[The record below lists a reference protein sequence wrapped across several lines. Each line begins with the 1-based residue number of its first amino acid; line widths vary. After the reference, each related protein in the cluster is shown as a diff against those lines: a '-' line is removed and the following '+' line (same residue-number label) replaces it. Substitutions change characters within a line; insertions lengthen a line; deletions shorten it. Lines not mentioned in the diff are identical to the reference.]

1 MFVPDAFPIQKAGD
15 TMANM
20 KNGIREWIKAL
31 VIAVILA
38 VIIRQFLIAPIV
50 VDGFSMMPT
59 LKDTDRMIVNKFSYV
74 IGEPKRFDIIVFQA
88 PDGND
93 YIKRVIGLP
102 GDKIEY
108 REDTLYVNGKPYAE
122 PYLKE
127 YKAQLIDEG
136 PLTEPFTLKD
146 IIDQETVPKDHL
158 FVMGDNR
165 RFSKDSR
172 HIGVIPYD
180 KILGK
185 TNIIYWPIKDIR
197 KVE

>member
-1 MFVPDAFPIQKAGD
+1 
-15 TMANM
+15 MANM

-31 VIAVILA
+31 VIAIILA
-38 VIIRQFLIAPIV
+38 GVIRQFFFAPIV

-59 LKDTDRMIVNKFSYV
+59 LKDTDRMVVNKISYA
-74 IGEPKRFDIIVFQA
+74 IGEPNHFDIIVFQA
-88 PDGND
+88 PEGKA

-102 GDKIEY
+102 GDKVEY
-108 REDTLYVNGKPYAE
+108 KEDTLYINDKAYAE
-122 PYLKE
+122 PYLDE
-127 YKAQLIDEG
+127 YKAQLIDGG
-136 PLTEPFTLKD
+136 PLTEPFTLMD
-146 IIDQETVPKDHL
+146 IIDQETVPEDHL

-172 HIGVIPYD
+172 HIGVISYD
-180 KILGK
+180 KVLGK

>member
-1 MFVPDAFPIQKAGD
+1 
-15 TMANM
+15 
-20 KNGIREWIKAL
+20 
-31 VIAVILA
+31 
-38 VIIRQFLIAPIV
+38 
-50 VDGFSMMPT
+50 
-59 LKDTDRMIVNKFSYV
+59 MIVNKFSYV

-88 PDGND
+88 PEGKA

-102 GDKIEY
+102 GDKVEY
-108 REDTLYVNGKPYAE
+108 KEDTLYINGKAYAE
-122 PYLKE
+122 AYLDE
-127 YKAQLIDEG
+127 YKAKLIDGG

-146 IIDQETVPKDHL
+146 IIDQETIPKDHL

-172 HIGVIPYD
+172 HIGVISYD

-185 TNIIYWPIKDIR
+185 TNIIYWPMKDVR